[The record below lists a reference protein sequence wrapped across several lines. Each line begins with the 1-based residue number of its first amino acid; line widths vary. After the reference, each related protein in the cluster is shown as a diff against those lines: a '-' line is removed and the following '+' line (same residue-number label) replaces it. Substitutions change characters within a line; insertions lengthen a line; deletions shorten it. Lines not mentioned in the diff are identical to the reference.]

1 MIRSGFAIAAILLL
15 CAAITLLAAP
25 VRADDAQDA
34 QRLSDTAFLMLNNL
48 SASSAPGASDAQGAV
63 ASFAGDAQSL
73 ADALNKGDREAASRA
88 MAALVADRQS
98 VDQIIAR
105 HPGVLNAA
113 RWTAIKTLLASIEHD
128 VPPSHW
134 KAVAPA
140 ARGTTDVPPPAEEN
154 AMLGAAPE
162 VKITSRVFED
172 GGVRV
177 LGYIQGTDLTSAG
190 IYDGDSLL
198 HGIQL
203 GNTTG
208 QQRINF
214 NFKLLNVAASDAIRV
229 TDASGRTAQAL
240 VAPEAAI
247 AAPSSEGHSK
257 LIEIGP
263 GPGVSGAT
271 TPMKVASGT
280 PNIAEIPSHKRR
292 RPRLGTPTGPSE
304 LADVQINILGV
315 LATSQPNTYQVVGQI
330 AGSGIQRAGIYV
342 DGRLVKRI
350 PITPGQYTSFDVAFT
365 MLGKQA
371 AIRVFDRHGNY
382 VASPFDVSSASGRV
396 FGTNPPIG
404 VNPYA
409 YGINPYPAPYGYGY
423 PASPYGASPYGVNPY
438 GSVNPYAPRP
448 YGSPYGYPNAPGTP
462 WWRSIIP

>member
-1 MIRSGFAIAAILLL
+1 M
-15 CAAITLLAAP
+15 CAALTLLPAA

-34 QRLSDTAFLMLNNL
+34 QRLSDTAFMMLNNL

-73 ADALNKGDREAASRA
+73 AAALGRGDSEAASQA
-88 MAALVADRQS
+88 MAALVADRRS
-98 VDQIIAR
+98 VDQVIAK
-105 HPGVLNAA
+105 HPGVVNQA

-128 VPPSHW
+128 VPPSHR
-134 KAVAPA
+134 KAAAPVAS
-140 ARGTTDVPPPAEEN
+140 GKTDVPPPAEER

-162 VKITSRVFED
+162 VKITSRVFEG

-177 LGYIQGTDLTSAG
+177 LGYIQGTDLKSAG
-190 IYDGDSLL
+190 IYEGDNLL

-203 GNTTG
+203 GDTTG

-214 NFKLLNVAASDAIRV
+214 NFKLLNVTASDAIRV

-247 AAPSSEGHSK
+247 AAPSAESTSK

-263 GPGVSGAT
+263 GPGVSSAT
-271 TPMKVASGT
+271 TPMEVASGT

-292 RPRLGTPTGPSE
+292 KAHLGAPTGPSE

-330 AGSGIQRAGIYV
+330 AGSGIRRAGIYV
-342 DGRLVKRI
+342 DGRLVKPI

-365 MLGKQA
+365 MLGKEA
-371 AIRVFDRHGNY
+371 SIRVFDRHNNF

-409 YGINPYPAPYGYGY
+409 YGINPYATPYGYGY
-423 PASPYGASPYGVNPY
+423 PANPYGANPYGVNPY